1 MRSREVCLPQVLGAR
16 LRARRQER
24 GLSLGEL
31 ARRVSISPS
40 ALSKLETGKISPSV
54 STLRGLAVELQLS
67 LDELLAA

>member
-1 MRSREVCLPQVLGAR
+1 
-16 LRARRQER
+16 LR
-24 GLSLGEL
+24 EL